1 MCVSTLIQA
10 KRFPEAAFFAKA
22 YAPSHITEIVK
33 LWKISLLKSHPLTSH
48 KLADPMEYEEDYE

>member
-33 LWKISLLKSHPLTSH
+33 LWKISLLKSHPLTC
-48 KLADPMEYEEDYE
+48 KFFIE